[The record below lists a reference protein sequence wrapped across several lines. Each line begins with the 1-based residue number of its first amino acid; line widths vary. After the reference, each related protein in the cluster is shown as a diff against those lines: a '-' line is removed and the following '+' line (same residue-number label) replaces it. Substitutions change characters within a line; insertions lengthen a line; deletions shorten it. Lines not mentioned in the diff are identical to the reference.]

1 MTSVI
6 GGLFYYLLDFCNENI
21 EYVIFIYDEIKKLF
35 NWIIKNF
42 ISHMI
47 IRNVCGCSPRLT
59 SFIEFKGLLIEGT
72 QTYPHAEESLVDKKE
87 GAIGA
92 WSLIFF

>member
-1 MTSVI
+1 
-6 GGLFYYLLDFCNENI
+6 
-21 EYVIFIYDEIKKLF
+21 
-35 NWIIKNF
+35 
-42 ISHMI
+42 MI